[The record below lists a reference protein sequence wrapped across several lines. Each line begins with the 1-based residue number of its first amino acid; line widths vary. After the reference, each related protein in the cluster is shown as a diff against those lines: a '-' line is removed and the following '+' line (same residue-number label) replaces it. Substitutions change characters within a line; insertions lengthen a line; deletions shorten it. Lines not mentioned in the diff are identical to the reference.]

1 MCTTRI
7 YGYSNIYVATIH
19 IVTIISKT
27 SFLMKTFEEC
37 RNNNNKKNSMTH
49 ALRKSR
55 QQKLSMRMTQCQIY
69 QKNTSNIVIELKEAM
84 IKEAKEGIVTVFLQ
98 IKDINKEIEIILKEP
113 NGNSEIEKYNN

>member
-1 MCTTRI
+1 
-7 YGYSNIYVATIH
+7 
-19 IVTIISKT
+19 
-27 SFLMKTFEEC
+27 MKTFEEC

-69 QKNTSNIVIELKEAM
+69 QKNTSNIVIELKKAM